1 MAGGPPP
8 ADIHDFGAT
17 GADPSDHAKGVELML
32 SSAGKG
38 GFAKFNASPQLKAD
52 FTTLKNDMQ
61 TLQSEVPA
69 SLTATLKAD
78 QAVVVQALGSKA
90 AMPPKSGRDQVFI
103 ARAAGAGTD
112 TNSPVNIVSKLEKAG
127 VSSTQ
132 ATQISTDFQTY
143 QTTLKTLD
151 TTLQTK
157 ITADQAAIAK
167 DGGPTFVHGHGKV
180 DPVEAGQTA

>member
-8 ADIHDFGAT
+8 ADIHAFGT
-17 GADPSDHAKGVELML
+17 SGAAHGGHARGVELMH
-32 SSAGKG
+32 SGAGKG

-52 FTTLKNDMQ
+52 FTTLENDMK

-78 QAVVVQALGSKA
+78 QAVVAKALGSKA
-90 AMPPKSGRDQVFI
+90 PQPGQPGDQVFI
-103 ARAAGAGTD
+103 TRTAGVGAGTK
-112 TNSPVNIVSKLEKAG
+112 SSVNMVSRLEKAG

-151 TTLQTK
+151 PTLQTK

-167 DGGPTFVHGHGKV
+167 DGGPAVVHGHGSFDHIV
-180 DPVEAGQTA
+180 AGQTA